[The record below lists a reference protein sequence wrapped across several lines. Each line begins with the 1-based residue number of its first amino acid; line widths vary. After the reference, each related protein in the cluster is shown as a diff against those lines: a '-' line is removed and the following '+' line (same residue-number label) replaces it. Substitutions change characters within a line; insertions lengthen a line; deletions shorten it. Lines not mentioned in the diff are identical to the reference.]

1 MQAISNI
8 AVQKR
13 QSEYVVLLT
22 RKEKAGTT
30 NWKNERTSIG
40 LTEQIKI
47 RDGEYNQPIGEG
59 KIEMV
64 NITQV
69 LVVRNPL
76 SLALSQ
82 LHKTNHAT

>member
-22 RKEKAGTT
+22 RKEKVGTT

-40 LTEQIKI
+40 LTEQ
-47 RDGEYNQPIGEG
+47 
-59 KIEMV
+59 MV
-64 NITQV
+64 NITNLLEKV
-69 LVVRNPL
+69 
-76 SLALSQ
+76 
-82 LHKTNHAT
+82 K